1 MTERERNQKA
11 KQWLK
16 RYGDS
21 LTDIE
26 RLKAELEHLT
36 AKQEGAKAIQYT
48 DMPRAPGIDGDLSDL
63 FAQRDEIRRRIIKA
77 MTRANGIMAG
87 VQAAIEQVQDPGERA
102 VLSARYIQRLKWE
115 DVAEATYYSISW
127 VYEVHGRALGSIYDI
142 VFRNGN
148 TG

>member
-21 LTDIE
+21 LSDIE
-26 RLKAELEHLT
+26 RLKAELAHLT

-63 FAQRDEIRRRIIKA
+63 FAQRDEMRRRIIKA
-77 MTRANGIMAG
+77 MTRANAIMDG
-87 VQAAIEQVQDPGERA
+87 VQAAIEEVQDQGERA
-102 VLSARYIQRLKWE
+102 VLSARYIRLMKWE

-127 VYEVHGRALGSIYDI
+127 VYEIHGRALGSIYDI
-142 VFRNGN
+142 VFNRNK

>member
-1 MTERERNQKA
+1 MTEKERNQKA

-16 RYGDS
+16 RYGDA
-21 LTDIE
+21 LQDIE
-26 RLKAELEHLT
+26 RLNGELAHLT

>member
-21 LTDIE
+21 LSDIE
-26 RLKAELEHLT
+26 RLKAELAHLT

-63 FAQRDEIRRRIIKA
+63 FAQRDVMRRKIIKA
-77 MTRANGIMAG
+77 MTRANAIMDG
-87 VQAAIEQVQDPGERA
+87 VQAAIEEVQDPGERA
-102 VLSARYIQRLKWE
+102 VLSARYIRLMKWE

-127 VYEVHGRALGSIYDI
+127 VYEIHGRALGSIYDI
-142 VFRNGN
+142 VYNK